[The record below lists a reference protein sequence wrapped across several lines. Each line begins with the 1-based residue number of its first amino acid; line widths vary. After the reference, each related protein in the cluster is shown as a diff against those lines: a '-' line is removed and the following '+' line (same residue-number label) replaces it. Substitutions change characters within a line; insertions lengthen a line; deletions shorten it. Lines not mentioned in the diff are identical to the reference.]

1 MFPCIKSFIGI
12 NLKLSQDRRKVWKS
26 GGARSNVVGTI
37 CPPWLRLTDLPKT
50 LWEGGALAPGPP
62 GSDIPAVWIRKKCA
76 ILSAYSWKL
85 LHFVQL
91 QQKHAFNQP
100 RCMYFSALPPRTP
113 CVWIFWSFVMWMKAL
128 LCTIPPNTKFT
139 GKTNHSYTTTKQLE
153 KRFWLCQKFRG
164 QLFVPEPVVR
174 RKGEKSINALA
185 PLLLGAVAIF
195 RMFVST
201 FYNGTIL
208 VTFRPKGTLVE
219 FQVTI
224 N

>member
-1 MFPCIKSFIGI
+1 MLLI
-12 NLKLSQDRRKVWKS
+12 NHAVCTFQ
-26 GGARSNVVGTI
+26 
-37 CPPWLRLTDLPKT
+37 PYHH
-50 LWEGGALAPGPP
+50 AP
-62 GSDIPAVWIRKKCA
+62 
-76 ILSAYSWKL
+76 
-85 LHFVQL
+85 
-91 QQKHAFNQP
+91 HAFV
-100 RCMYFSALPPRTP
+100 FSGL
-113 CVWIFWSFVMWMKAL
+113 L
-128 LCTIPPNTKFT
+128 LCGWRLCYVLAPPNTKFT

-208 VTFRPKGTLVE
+208 VTFSAKGTLVE
-219 FQVTI
+219 FQVTTNLPLFSFHILPLHLNFECFCLFGDYMTRLVIEIFFHNWSQIKYFLIGTYLIKQI
-224 N
+224 NWK

>member
-1 MFPCIKSFIGI
+1 MLLI
-12 NLKLSQDRRKVWKS
+12 NHAVCTFQ
-26 GGARSNVVGTI
+26 
-37 CPPWLRLTDLPKT
+37 PYHH
-50 LWEGGALAPGPP
+50 AP
-62 GSDIPAVWIRKKCA
+62 
-76 ILSAYSWKL
+76 
-85 LHFVQL
+85 
-91 QQKHAFNQP
+91 HAFG
-100 RCMYFSALPPRTP
+100 FSGL
-113 CVWIFWSFVMWMKAL
+113 L
-128 LCTIPPNTKFT
+128 LCGWRLCYVLAPPNTKFT

-164 QLFVPEPVVR
+164 QLFVPAEPVVR

-208 VTFRPKGTLVE
+208 VTFRSERHTCGISGNYKFNFIFNFILKFALTIRRLV
-219 FQVTI
+219 

>member
-1 MFPCIKSFIGI
+1 MCYFF
-12 NLKLSQDRRKVWKS
+12 LH
-26 GGARSNVVGTI
+26 
-37 CPPWLRLTDLPKT
+37 
-50 LWEGGALAPGPP
+50 
-62 GSDIPAVWIRKKCA
+62 IRENY
-76 ILSAYSWKL
+76 ILY
-85 LHFVQL
+85 

-113 CVWIFWSFVMWMKAL
+113 CVCIFWSFVMWMKAL

-208 VTFRPKGTLVE
+208 VTFRSERHTCGISGNYKFTFIFISYLAITSE
-219 FQVTI
+219 FSMFLFVWWLYD
-224 N
+224 

>member
-1 MFPCIKSFIGI
+1 MCYFFCIFVKITFCI
-12 NLKLSQDRRKVWKS
+12 NKNMLLINHAVCTFQPYH
-26 GGARSNVVGTI
+26 A
-37 CPPWLRLTDLPKT
+37 PP
-50 LWEGGALAPGPP
+50 
-62 GSDIPAVWIRKKCA
+62 
-76 ILSAYSWKL
+76 
-85 LHFVQL
+85 
-91 QQKHAFNQP
+91 HAF
-100 RCMYFSALPPRTP
+100 
-113 CVWIFWSFVMWMKAL
+113 WIFWSFVMWMKAL
-128 LCTIPPNTKFT
+128 LCTATPNTKFT

-164 QLFVPEPVVR
+164 QLFVPAEPVVR

-208 VTFRPKGTLVE
+208 VTFRSERHTCGISGNYNFTFLFNFISNLAIIIRRLV
-219 FQVTI
+219 

>member
-1 MFPCIKSFIGI
+1 MCYFFYIFVEIIFCKS
-12 NLKLSQDRRKVWKS
+12 
-26 GGARSNVVGTI
+26 A
-37 CPPWLRLTDLPKT
+37 
-50 LWEGGALAPGPP
+50 
-62 GSDIPAVWIRKKCA
+62 
-76 ILSAYSWKL
+76 
-85 LHFVQL
+85 

-113 CVWIFWSFVMWMKAL
+113 CVCIFWSFVMWMKAL

-185 PLLLGAVAIF
+185 PL
-195 RMFVST
+195 
-201 FYNGTIL
+201 
-208 VTFRPKGTLVE
+208 PKLYIPS
-219 FQVTI
+219 TI
-224 N
+224 NIWRKLLTIWADTNGLVSGRLACISSKKLRSETI

>member
-1 MFPCIKSFIGI
+1 MCYFFCIFVEIIFCKS
-12 NLKLSQDRRKVWKS
+12 
-26 GGARSNVVGTI
+26 A
-37 CPPWLRLTDLPKT
+37 
-50 LWEGGALAPGPP
+50 
-62 GSDIPAVWIRKKCA
+62 
-76 ILSAYSWKL
+76 
-85 LHFVQL
+85 

-113 CVWIFWSFVMWMKAL
+113 CVCIFWSFVMWMKAL

-208 VTFRPKGTLVE
+208 VTFSAKGTLVE
-219 FQVTI
+219 FQVTTNLPLFSFHILPLHLNFECFCLFGDYMTRLVIEIFFHNWSQIKYFLIGTYLIKQI
-224 N
+224 NWK

>member
-1 MFPCIKSFIGI
+1 MH
-12 NLKLSQDRRKVWKS
+12 
-26 GGARSNVVGTI
+26 
-37 CPPWLRLTDLPKT
+37 LPQ
-50 LWEGGALAPGPP
+50 APLAPTSLQYGL
-62 GSDIPAVWIRKKCA
+62 GKDVLFFLHIRENYISYNSNKNMLLINHAVCTFQPYHHA
-76 ILSAYSWKL
+76 P
-85 LHFVQL
+85 
-91 QQKHAFNQP
+91 HAFG
-100 RCMYFSALPPRTP
+100 FSGL
-113 CVWIFWSFVMWMKAL
+113 L
-128 LCTIPPNTKFT
+128 LCGWRLCYVLAPPNTKFT

-208 VTFRPKGTLVE
+208 VTFRAKGTLVE
-219 FQVTI
+219 FQVTTNLPLFSI
-224 N
+224 SFQNL